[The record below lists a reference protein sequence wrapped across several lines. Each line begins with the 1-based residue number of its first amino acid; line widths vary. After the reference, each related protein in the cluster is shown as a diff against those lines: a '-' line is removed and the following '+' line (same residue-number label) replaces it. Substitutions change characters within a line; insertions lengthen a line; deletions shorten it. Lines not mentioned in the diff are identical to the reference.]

1 MKKNNFGFSMVELI
15 VVIAIMAVLVGILAP
30 QFVKYIEKT
39 KVSSDIQNFQ
49 SVKEAVES
57 YYIEHND
64 DIASK
69 KFELSVVN
77 GRAQI
82 VCEDKNDILKN
93 YGLPTDIEVK
103 SDGWINV
110 KMNFEPSDNK
120 WKITGTNKLDEEK
133 YQLVTM
139 FQTSL
144 N

>member
-64 DIASK
+64 DIDGK

-110 KMNFEPSDNK
+110 KMNFEPSANK
-120 WKITGTNKLDEEK
+120 WEITGTNKLDEEK

>member
-1 MKKNNFGFSMVELI
+1 MVELI

-64 DIASK
+64 DIDGK

-110 KMNFEPSDNK
+110 KMNFEPSANK
-120 WKITGTNKLDEEK
+120 WEITGTNKLDEEK